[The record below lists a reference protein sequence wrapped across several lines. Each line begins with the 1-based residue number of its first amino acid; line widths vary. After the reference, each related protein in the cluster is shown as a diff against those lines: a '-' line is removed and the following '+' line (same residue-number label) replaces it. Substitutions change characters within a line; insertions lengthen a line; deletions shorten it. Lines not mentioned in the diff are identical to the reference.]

1 MPKTYR
7 LYGNLETITKINE
20 INEPNEEK
28 RYLLNILVQEPVTK
42 CWNATFTLPEQSLYI
57 STHKRGAEVNGMR
70 LGCTRVW

>member
-28 RYLLNILVQEPVTK
+28 RYLLNILGQELVTK
-42 CWNATFTLPEQSLYI
+42 GWNATFTLPGPNRPCIFQL
-57 STHKRGAEVNGMR
+57 
-70 LGCTRVW
+70 TREALKSMA